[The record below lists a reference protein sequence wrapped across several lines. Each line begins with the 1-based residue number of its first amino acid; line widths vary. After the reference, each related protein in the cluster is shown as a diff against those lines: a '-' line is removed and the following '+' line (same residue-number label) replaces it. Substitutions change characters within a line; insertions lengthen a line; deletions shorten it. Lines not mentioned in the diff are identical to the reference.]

1 MISIIILVYNVKPYL
16 KLCVDSI
23 LAQTY
28 KDFELI
34 LVDDGSTDGCG
45 VICDDYKK
53 VDPRVQVIHQNNGGL
68 SAARNTGLDHAIGEY
83 VYFVDGDDY
92 VSPVLLEKCLQAIDG
107 YDLVAFS
114 YQKVD
119 EDGDNIGNPIE
130 FCAGSL
136 QWNSEEEKAY
146 YLEETFFNYKYLGWS
161 AWGRLFRRDIIE
173 KNRLRFADNKVI
185 YAEDMYFSYCYE
197 LHCNSIICL
206 EDVLYFYV
214 QRANSIM
221 GGQDKNA
228 YLNLNRLNELS
239 KDINKHLFSQDGF
252 CALKKHFPLVH
263 RKIID
268 HAFDRIQIDIGP
280 MDVFRKR
287 EAIVANVL
295 DIDYF
300 KNQARGI
307 TNNKK
312 ELKNRFG
319 LVDGFR
325 IYRDW
330 RYYLNGNKFHY
341 QLSRVIIRLCKLL
354 GAEYD

>member
-1 MISIIILVYNVKPYL
+1 MTF
-16 KLCVDSI
+16 VDS
-23 LAQTY
+23 
-28 KDFELI
+28 
-34 LVDDGSTDGCG
+34 
-45 VICDDYKK
+45 
-53 VDPRVQVIHQNNGGL
+53 
-68 SAARNTGLDHAIGEY
+68 
-83 VYFVDGDDY
+83 DDY
-92 VSPVLLEKCLQAIDG
+92 VSPVILEKCLESVNG
-107 YDLVAFS
+107 YDLVAFN
-114 YQKVD
+114 YQNV
-119 EDGDNIGNPIE
+119 EGDREAKRKPLV
-130 FCAGSL
+130 FRAGSL
-136 QWNSEEEKAY
+136 RWNSEEEKLC
-146 YLEETFFNYKYLGWS
+146 YLEETFFHCSNLSWS
-161 AWGRLFRRDIIE
+161 VCMRLFRRDIIE
-173 KNRLRFADNKVI
+173 QNRLRFADDKVI
-185 YAEDMYFSYCYE
+185 YAEDMYFSYCYD
-197 LHCNSIICL
+197 LHCDSIICL

-239 KDINKHLFSQDGF
+239 KAINKHLFSQDGF

-280 MDVFRKR
+280 MDVFCKR

-312 ELKNRFG
+312 ELKNKFG
-319 LVDGFR
+319 LVDCLR

-354 GAEYD
+354 GAE